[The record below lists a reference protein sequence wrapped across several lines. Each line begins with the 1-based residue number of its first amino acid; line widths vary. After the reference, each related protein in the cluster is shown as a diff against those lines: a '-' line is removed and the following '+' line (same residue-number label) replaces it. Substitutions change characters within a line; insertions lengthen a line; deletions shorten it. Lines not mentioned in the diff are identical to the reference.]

1 MSEVTKVAVLGGGSF
16 GTIIANMVAENGF
29 QVSHWMRDQQRVDE
43 IIATR
48 ENSRYLPGYTLAES
62 LAPTTDMQRALEGAQ
77 MVIVSIPSHSFRKVV
92 KQAGEWLQPSQML
105 ISTTKGIEADTFS
118 LMSEILRDELP
129 EGRIGVLSGPNLAK
143 EVAQRQLTA
152 TVIASED
159 AELREQAQKV
169 LHSAYFR
176 VYASSDTYGVE
187 LGGTLKNIYAI
198 AAGLSAA
205 MGMGENTKSMLMT
218 RSLAEMS
225 RFAVCMGA
233 NPMTFIGLAGVGD
246 LIVTCMSPLSRNY
259 RVGYALGEGKT
270 LDQAVEALGQV
281 AEGVNTLKQV
291 KTKAQEM
298 DVYMPLVWGLYEV
311 VFNHAPVAEV
321 VKTLMLN
328 EQSTDVEFVLPRD
341 EV

>member
-1 MSEVTKVAVLGGGSF
+1 MTEVAKVAVLGGGSF
-16 GTIIANMVAENGF
+16 GTIIANMVAENGIA
-29 QVSHWMRDQQRVDE
+29 VSHWMRDPARVQE
-43 IIATR
+43 IVDTR
-48 ENSRYLPGYTLAES
+48 ENRRYLPGYTLAPKLE
-62 LAPTTDMQRALEGAQ
+62 PTTDLQQALEGAQ
-77 MVIVSIPSHSFRKVV
+77 LVFVSIPSSSFRSVI
-92 KQAGEWLQPSQML
+92 QNARQWLKPEQM
-105 ISTTKGIEADTFS
+105 IVSTTKGIEADTFS

-152 TVIASED
+152 TVVASED
-159 AELREQAQKV
+159 AELRETVQKV

-259 RVGYALGEGKT
+259 RVGHALGQGKT
-270 LDQAVEALGQV
+270 LDEAVEALGQV

-298 DVYMPLVWGLYEV
+298 DIYMPLVWGLYEV

-341 EV
+341 SV